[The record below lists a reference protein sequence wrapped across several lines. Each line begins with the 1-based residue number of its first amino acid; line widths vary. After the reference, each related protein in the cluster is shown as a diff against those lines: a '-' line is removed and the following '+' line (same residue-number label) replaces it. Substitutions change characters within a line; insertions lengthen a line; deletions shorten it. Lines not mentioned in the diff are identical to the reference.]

1 MQAKSQ
7 VPYIRQSRL
16 QYAIRQIKKHWRF
29 YVIILIPLAL
39 LLVFSYAPMYGLI
52 IAFKRYNPV
61 RGIVNS
67 PWVGLKYFKQFFAT
81 PNWWQMVRNTLVLS
95 VYQLL
100 VGFPIPI
107 LLAIGIN
114 ECRSKRYKKLVQMV
128 TYAPHFISTVV
139 MVGMILQMTDMR
151 LGIAN
156 KIIVMLGGQASNI
169 MGKANV
175 FPHMYVWSGVWQS
188 AGYSSILYIAT
199 LAGVSPEL
207 HEAAMVDGASR
218 LRRIW
223 HIDLPALRATVV
235 LQLIV
240 KMGQLL
246 TIGHEKVFLLQN
258 SLNLETSE
266 IISTYVY
273 KVGLQQANY
282 SYSTAIGLMNTLVS
296 FVLVVT
302 ANYVCK
308 KLTETSMW

>member
-1 MQAKSQ
+1 MQVNSH
-7 VPYIRQSRL
+7 VPYTPKTRTR
-16 QYAIRQIKKHWRF
+16 YAIRQIKKHWRF
-29 YVIILIPLAL
+29 YVILLIPLVFL
-39 LLVFSYAPMYGLI
+39 ILFSYAPMYGLI
-52 IAFKRYNPV
+52 IAFKNFNPV
-61 RGIVNS
+61 RGIVDS
-67 PWVGLKYFKQFFAT
+67 PWVGLKYFRQFFVT
-81 PNWWQMVRNTLVLS
+81 PNWWDMMRNTLVLS
-95 VYQLL
+95 IYQLA

-114 ECRSKRYKKLVQMV
+114 ECRCKGYKKLVQMV

-139 MVGMILQMTDMR
+139 LVGMILQMTDMR

-156 KIIVMLGGQASNI
+156 KLIVMMGGKASNI
-169 MGKANV
+169 MGNANV

-218 LRRIW
+218 VRRVW
-223 HIDLPALRATVV
+223 HIDLPALRSTVV
-235 LQLIV
+235 LQLIL

-246 TIGHEKVFLLQN
+246 TIGHEKVYLLQN
-258 SLNLETSE
+258 DLNLETSE

-273 KVGLQQANY
+273 KVGIQQANY
-282 SYSTAIGLMNTLVS
+282 SYSTAIGLMNTLIS
-296 FVLVVT
+296 FVLVIS
-302 ANYVCK
+302 ANYICK

>member
-1 MQAKSQ
+1 MQTKSQ
-7 VPYIRQSRL
+7 VPYIRQSRF

-29 YVIILIPLAL
+29 YVIILIPLIL

-81 PNWWQMVRNTLVLS
+81 PNWWPMVRNTLVLS
-95 VYQLL
+95 LYQLL

-139 MVGMILQMTDMR
+139 LVGIILQMTDMR

-156 KIIVMLGGQASNI
+156 KIIVMLGGEASNI
-169 MGKANV
+169 MGKASV

-246 TIGHEKVFLLQN
+246 TIGHEKVFLMQN